1 LFTAISLVDLWPKGF
16 AIGVYTR
23 LVGVDSLSA
32 ILLMVTQFSAKTARH
47 LIAVHVVA
55 WVV

>member
-32 ILLMVTQFSAKTARH
+32 ILLTVTQFSAKTARH
-47 LIAVHVVA
+47 LIAVRVVA